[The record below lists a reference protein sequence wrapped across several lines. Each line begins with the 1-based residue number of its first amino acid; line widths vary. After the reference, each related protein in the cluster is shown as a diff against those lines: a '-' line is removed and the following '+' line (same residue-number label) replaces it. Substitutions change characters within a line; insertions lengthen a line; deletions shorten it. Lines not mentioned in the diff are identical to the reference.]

1 MTMTDTRGPA
11 CGLESGRLSA
21 YLDGELTNG
30 ERRAVEAHL
39 AGCEGCTALLA
50 DLRRVVDQARSLADA
65 APPEDLWPGIERQLK
80 PRARRTPAPAQ
91 ALAGPSAWWRRRL
104 DLAVPQL
111 AAAAV
116 VLVLLSAGA
125 MWLLLHGSGTR
136 GPAVTGVTPVAP
148 PPVAAARPESTQ
160 APLAAAAPPASPALV
175 TAGNAGY
182 DAAVAEL
189 EDALASGRGRLDP
202 RTLRVVEQNLRVIDR
217 ALDEARR
224 AVAADPGNTW
234 LRSHLAATMKRKV
247 DLLRSATLLASTQG

>member
-1 MTMTDTRGPA
+1 M
-11 CGLESGRLSA
+11 
-21 YLDGELTNG
+21 
-30 ERRAVEAHL
+30 
-39 AGCEGCTALLA
+39 
-50 DLRRVVDQARSLADA
+50 
-65 APPEDLWPGIERQLK
+65 
-80 PRARRTPAPAQ
+80 
-91 ALAGPSAWWRRRL
+91 
-104 DLAVPQL
+104 
-111 AAAAV
+111 
-116 VLVLLSAGA
+116 
-125 MWLLLHGSGTR
+125 
-136 GPAVTGVTPVAP
+136 
-148 PPVAAARPESTQ
+148 
-160 APLAAAAPPASPALV
+160 